1 MSSPESD
8 IHQAGREYPRGARGS
23 VVGLVKR
30 YAKMEER
37 YHHDL
42 ALSSGFSEYHMGD
55 DDVERDGAG
64 PSYGTTTAHGHR
76 RRSDVGPRDV
86 DENAPLLRKPSR
98 VDNMAANIN
107 VHGGSS
113 TDGQTLFNSIG
124 VLIGIGLLSMP
135 LAYSYAGWI
144 GGTILVVAFS
154 AITCHTGKLLARL
167 LYADVSLGSYTDIGM
182 AAFGPR
188 AGGAI
193 QVLFCTELFAFGV
206 ALTVLFGDSM
216 NAVVPYYSA
225 ETWMALGFFVV
236 LPTTFMPLRWLA
248 VPSVLSTAAVV
259 VLIGI
264 IAFDGLWKKHA
275 PGSLH
280 EPMETRFGPDLKMMN
295 WVGGVGLILAGYGGH
310 AVIPAIAKDARN
322 PAAIDRLF
330 NISFTVAGAVAV
342 ITGAMGYLMMG
353 DDVSDEIS
361 KDMMNPKMKYP
372 KAINNVALWMI
383 VLVPLTKYGLTSR
396 PLHVACEGFLG
407 IAPSAA
413 QVAAD
418 EAEIVGEA
426 PAPPRI
432 NVEAPDASASGH
444 RLRRVSFAVTS
455 ALTRIGESDYINNDD
470 EECEQPDDHHHH
482 HHHHRKSV
490 APATPTSAE
499 GGKGVARA
507 IMRIV
512 ITIAATVV
520 AIVLPGFEKVMAF
533 LGNFSAFLICIILPI
548 GFYLRLAPTVLGVKD
563 SPATRWQRTLH
574 LVILVISTVLMIM
587 GTIWAFIPGT
597 GRGGD

>member
-8 IHQAGREYPRGARGS
+8 THGASGVREYPRGARGS

-37 YHHDL
+37 YRHDL
-42 ALSSGFSEYHMGD
+42 ALASGFSDYQLGIGQD
-55 DDVERDGAG
+55 DERDAAG
-64 PSYGTTTAHGHR
+64 SSYGTASAHAHR
-76 RRSDVGPRDV
+76 QRESDIAPGDV
-86 DENAPLLRKPSR
+86 DEGAPLLRKPSR
-98 VDNMAANIN
+98 VDNMKANIN
-107 VHGGSS
+107 VHGGAS

-144 GGTILVVAFS
+144 GGTIMVVAFS

-167 LYADVSLGSYTDIGM
+167 LYSDVSLGSYTDIGM

-188 AGGAI
+188 AGTAI
-193 QVLFCTELFAFGV
+193 QILFCTELFAFGV

-216 NAVVPYYSA
+216 HEVVPYYSA
-225 ETWMALGFFVV
+225 ETWMALGFFIV
-236 LPTTFMPLRWLA
+236 LPTTFMPLSWLA
-248 VPSVLSTAAVV
+248 VPSVLSTMAVV

-264 IAFDGLWKKHA
+264 IAFDGLWKTQA

-280 EPMETRFGPDLKMMN
+280 EPMPTRLGPDMKMMN
-295 WVGGVGLILAGYGGH
+295 WVGGIGLILAGYGGH

-353 DDVSDEIS
+353 DNVSDEIS
-361 KDMMNPKMKYP
+361 KDMMDPKMGYP
-372 KAINNVALWMI
+372 ETINHVALWMI

-407 IAPSAA
+407 IAPATQTEDDCAVSDYASPTSPRAEAEGSAA
-413 QVAAD
+413 D
-418 EAEIVGEA
+418 
-426 PAPPRI
+426 R
-432 NVEAPDASASGH
+432 
-444 RLRRVSFAVTS
+444 RLRRVSFVVTS
-455 ALTRIGESDYINNDD
+455 ALTRIGESDYVDD
-470 EECEQPDDHHHH
+470 EYEQAYNHA
-482 HHHHRKSV
+482 HHRKSIV
-490 APATPTSAE
+490 PAPPTSAE

-507 IMRIV
+507 AMRIV

-520 AIVLPGFEKVMAF
+520 AIILPGFEKVMAF

-548 GFYLRLAPTVLGVKD
+548 GFYLRLAPSMLGVKD
-563 SPATRWQRTLH
+563 TPAARTQRTGYIVV
-574 LVILVISTVLMIM
+574 LVASTILMMM
-587 GTIWAFIPGT
+587 GTIWSFIPGT
-597 GRGGD
+597 GRGPE